1 MTVTEGENSYISLD
15 DADSYFANR
24 LYTDSWDD
32 SSSDESEK
40 ELALIWA
47 TSLMENRVKWYG
59 RKTDPSQ
66 TLQWPRKGLLDRY
79 GNAVDSNSVPEIV
92 KQVQCELAFSMME
105 RNPMLIESGIEKMN
119 LDGLT
124 LNLQGSKQT
133 IPWKIFSPL
142 SVYGELLDG
151 SATTRLSR

>member
-1 MTVTEGENSYISLD
+1 MAIEVGENSYIDLNY
-15 DADSYFANR
+15 AE
-24 LYTDSWDD
+24 LYAGETLRY
-32 SSSDESEK
+32 DEWSEYSQQRS
-40 ELALIWA
+40 ALIFA
-47 TSLMENRVKWYG
+47 TILLENRVKWYG

-66 TLQWPRKGLLDRY
+66 TLQWPRKGLVDRY

-133 IPWKIFSPL
+133 IPWKIFSP
-142 SVYGELLDG
+142 VRQWGKLLDDP
-151 SATTRLSR
+151 ATTRLSR